1 MHVPPVQQQEAPW
14 VQPTLNMPSPGIV
27 PVGQFVPTNPNYQ
40 PGNVVAMNQNAWQ
53 QQPVQ
58 YMAYDPMQQP
68 PQSMYT
74 PMQQQLYMQQQQQQY
89 MGPPQYQNGE
99 GNWTQVPVQ
108 SQQEMHQYD
117 RVQLQTED
125 KATKP
130 AE

>member
-1 MHVPPVQQQEAPW
+1 
-14 VQPTLNMPSPGIV
+14 
-27 PVGQFVPTNPNYQ
+27 
-40 PGNVVAMNQNAWQ
+40 MNQNAWQ

-58 YMAYDPMQQP
+58 YMAYDPMMQQP

-117 RVQLQTED
+117 RVQLQAED